1 MASKKKLEAQM
12 EEAAQLEA
20 AEASFNEMFESEDW
34 VEDSQSG
41 LPPYWK
47 AAMNGQSAVGQ
58 FFRGIP
64 MMIDNKDPNFIRY
77 VMQATIPLTCYRGP
91 VDSAEA
97 VSVQPGELFTISS
110 YAGLD
115 MVRYLGFEIAA
126 IIVEDTQLAP
136 TAEIAVR
143 NFYRWKIR
151 VPRETMKQLQ
161 EMRVEETKL
170 LRIEAQ
176 NFARK
181 RMLERRN
188 EILQMQEGGQTK
200 TAAPAEM
207 TS

>member
-1 MASKKKLEAQM
+1 
-12 EEAAQLEA
+12 
-20 AEASFNEMFESEDW
+20 
-34 VEDSQSG
+34 
-41 LPPYWK
+41 
-47 AAMNGQSAVGQ
+47 
-58 FFRGIP
+58 
-64 MMIDNKDPNFIRY
+64 
-77 VMQATIPLTCYRGP
+77 MQATIPLTCYRGP

-97 VSVQPGELFTISS
+97 VSVAPGELFTISA

-136 TAEIAVR
+136 TVEIAVR

-188 EILQMQEGGQTK
+188 EILKMQEGGQTK